1 MLSFKQY
8 IAEYKLHTEGILALG
23 YKGWVHPRS
32 KKMHLHDKMNPYHV
46 EMIASDP
53 KKYGLDMKKIIAELE
68 KEYDGM
74 DAPEP
79 DKDARK
85 AFRQLAMGTYDVHK
99 GVEQMAMKKGW
110 VRVIAGGDFG
120 EVSGVKMNERLAG
133 KVLNML
139 EDAGKLGKELKA
151 VYVQDYRGPFE
162 DVRDKSI
169 KVLEGDAIRRTIQG
183 KTTGKRTEIG
193 TTMAMFR

>member
-8 IAEYKLHTEGILALG
+8 IAEYSLFG
-23 YKGWVHPRS
+23 YKGWIHPRS
-32 KKMHLHDKMNPYHV
+32 KKMYLHNKMSPYHV

-53 KKYGLDMKKIIAELE
+53 KKFGLDMKTIIAELE

-85 AFRQLAMGTYDVHK
+85 AFRQLAMGTYDMHK

-110 VRVIAGGDFG
+110 VRVVAGGEFG
-120 EVSGVKMNERLAG
+120 EVSGVRMNERLAG
-133 KVLNML
+133 RILSML
-139 EDAGKLGKELKA
+139 EDSGKLGKELKS
-151 VYVQDYRGPFE
+151 VVVSEYKGPFE
-162 DVRDKSI
+162 DVHEKGI
-169 KVLEGDAIRRTIQG
+169 KVLEGDAIRRSTQG

-193 TTMAMFR
+193 KTMAMFR

>member
-8 IAEYKLHTEGILALG
+8 IREFGESPFG
-23 YKGWVHPRS
+23 YKGWVNPRT
-32 KKMHLHDKMNPYHV
+32 KKMHLHNKMSPYHV

-85 AFRQLAMGTYDVHK
+85 AFRQLAMGTYDVHR

-120 EVSGVKMNERLAG
+120 EISGVKMNERLAS

-139 EDAGKLGKELKA
+139 EDSGKLGKELKA
-151 VYVQDYRGPFE
+151 IYIQDYRGPFE
-162 DVRDKSI
+162 DVREKSI
-169 KVLEGDAIRRTIQG
+169 KVLEGDAIRRLIQG
-183 KTTGKRTEIG
+183 KSTGKRTEIG
-193 TTMAMFR
+193 ATMAMFR

>member
-8 IAEYKLHTEGILALG
+8 IAEYSLFG
-23 YKGWVHPRS
+23 YKGWIHPRS
-32 KKMHLHDKMNPYHV
+32 KKMYLHDKMSPYHV

-53 KKYGLDMKKIIAELE
+53 KKFGLDMKTIIAELE

-79 DKDARK
+79 EKDARK
-85 AFRQLAMGTYDVHK
+85 AYSQLAMGTYDMHK

-110 VRVIAGGDFG
+110 VRVVAGGEFG
-120 EVSGVKMNERLAG
+120 EISGVRMNERLAG
-133 KVLNML
+133 RILSML
-139 EDAGKLGKELKA
+139 EDSGKLGKELKV
-151 VYVQDYRGPFE
+151 VYVQEYKGPFE
-162 DVRDKSI
+162 DVREKGI
-169 KVLEGDAIRRTIQG
+169 KALEGDAIRRSTQG

-193 TTMAMFR
+193 KTMAMFR

>member
-1 MLSFKQY
+1 MKSFKQF
-8 IAEYKLHTEGILALG
+8 IAEYSLFG
-23 YKGWVHPRS
+23 YKGWIHPRS
-32 KKMHLHDKMNPYHV
+32 KKMYLHNKMSPYHV

-53 KKYGLDMKKIIAELE
+53 KKFGLDMKTIIAELE

-85 AFRQLAMGTYDVHK
+85 AFRQLAMGIYDMHK

-110 VRVIAGGDFG
+110 VRVVAGGEFG
-120 EVSGVKMNERLAG
+120 EVSGVRMNERLAG
-133 KVLNML
+133 RILSML
-139 EDAGKLGKELKA
+139 EDSGKLGKELKV
-151 VYVQDYRGPFE
+151 VYVQEYKGPFE
-162 DVRDKSI
+162 DVREKGI
-169 KVLEGDAIRRTIQG
+169 KALEGDAIRRLTQG

-193 TTMAMFR
+193 KTMAMFR

>member
-8 IAEYKLHTEGILALG
+8 IREFGESPFG
-23 YKGWVHPRS
+23 YKGWVNPRT
-32 KKMHLHDKMNPYHV
+32 KKMHLHNKMSPYHV

-85 AFRQLAMGTYDVHK
+85 AFRQLAMGTYDVHR

-120 EVSGVKMNERLAG
+120 EISGVKMNERLAS

-139 EDAGKLGKELKA
+139 EDSGKLGKELKA
-151 VYVQDYRGPFE
+151 IYVQDYRGPFE
-162 DVRDKSI
+162 DVREKSI
-169 KVLEGDAIRRTIQG
+169 KVLEGDAISRLIKG
-183 KTTGKRTEIG
+183 KSTGKRTEIG

>member
-8 IAEYKLHTEGILALG
+8 IVEYKSQG
-23 YKGWVHPRS
+23 YKGWIHPRS
-32 KKMHLHDKMNPYHV
+32 KKIYLHNKMSPYHV
-46 EMIASDP
+46 EMIAIDP
-53 KKYGLDMKKIIAELE
+53 VKYGLSMKKIIAELE
-68 KEYDGM
+68 TEYESM

-85 AFRQLAMGTYDVHK
+85 AFRQLAMGTYDIHK
-99 GVEQMAMKKGW
+99 GVEKMAMEKGW

-133 KVLNML
+133 KVLNMI
-139 EDAGKLGKELKA
+139 EDSGKLGKELKS
-151 VYVQDYRGPFE
+151 VYVSEYYGPFD
-162 DVRDKSI
+162 DVREKTL
-169 KVLEGDAIRRTIQG
+169 KVLEGDAIRRMIQG

-193 TTMAMFR
+193 STMARFR

>member
-1 MLSFKQY
+1 MY
-8 IAEYKLHTEGILALG
+8 
-23 YKGWVHPRS
+23 
-32 KKMHLHDKMNPYHV
+32 LHDKMTPYHV
-46 EMIASDP
+46 EMLASDP
-53 KKYGLDMKKIIAELE
+53 KKFGLDMKKIIAELE
-68 KEYDGM
+68 KEYDAM

-133 KVLNML
+133 KILSMI
-139 EDAGKLGKELKA
+139 EDAGKLGKELKN
-151 VYVQDYRGPFE
+151 VVVSEYKGPFE
-162 DVRDKSI
+162 DVREKGI
-169 KVLEGDAIRRTIQG
+169 KVLEGDAIRRIIQG
-183 KTTGKRTEIG
+183 KSTGKRTEIG

>member
-8 IAEYKLHTEGILALG
+8 IREFGESPFG
-23 YKGWVHPRS
+23 YKGWVNPRT
-32 KKMHLHDKMNPYHV
+32 KKMHLHNKMSPYHV

-85 AFRQLAMGTYDVHK
+85 AFRQLAMGTYDVHR

-120 EVSGVKMNERLAG
+120 EISGVKMNERLAS

-139 EDAGKLGKELKA
+139 EDSGKLGKELKA
-151 VYVQDYRGPFE
+151 IYVQDYRGPFE
-162 DVRDKSI
+162 DVREKSI
-169 KVLEGDAIRRTIQG
+169 KVLEGDAISRLIKG
-183 KTTGKRTEIG
+183 KSTGKRTEIG
-193 TTMAMFR
+193 ATMAMFR

>member
-1 MLSFKQY
+1 MKSFKQF
-8 IAEYKLHTEGILALG
+8 IAEYSLFG
-23 YKGWVHPRS
+23 YKGWIHPRS
-32 KKMHLHDKMNPYHV
+32 KKMYLHNKMSPYHV

-53 KKYGLDMKKIIAELE
+53 KKFGLDMKTIIAELE

-85 AFRQLAMGTYDVHK
+85 AFRQLAMGTYDMHK

-110 VRVIAGGDFG
+110 VRVVAGGEFG
-120 EVSGVKMNERLAG
+120 EVSGVRMNERLAG
-133 KVLNML
+133 RILKML
-139 EDAGKLGKELKA
+139 EDSDKLGDNLKV
-151 VYVQDYRGPFE
+151 VYVQEYKGPFE
-162 DVRDKSI
+162 DVREKGI
-169 KVLEGDAIRRTIQG
+169 KALEGDAIRRLTQG

-193 TTMAMFR
+193 KTMAMFR

>member
-8 IAEYKLHTEGILALG
+8 IREFGESPFG
-23 YKGWVHPRS
+23 YKGWVNPRT
-32 KKMHLHDKMNPYHV
+32 KKMHLHNKMSPYHV

-85 AFRQLAMGTYDVHK
+85 AFRQLAMGTYDVHR

-120 EVSGVKMNERLAG
+120 EISGVKMNERLAS

-139 EDAGKLGKELKA
+139 EDSGKLGKELKA
-151 VYVQDYRGPFE
+151 IYIQDYRGPFE
-162 DVRDKSI
+162 DVREKSI
-169 KVLEGDAIRRTIQG
+169 KVLEGDAISRLIKG
-183 KTTGKRTEIG
+183 KSTGKRTEIG
-193 TTMAMFR
+193 ATMAMFR

>member
-8 IAEYKLHTEGILALG
+8 IREFGESPFG
-23 YKGWVHPRS
+23 YKGWVNPRT
-32 KKMHLHDKMNPYHV
+32 KKMHLHNKMSPYHV

-85 AFRQLAMGTYDVHK
+85 AFRQLAMGTYDVHR

-120 EVSGVKMNERLAG
+120 EISGVKMNERLAS

-139 EDAGKLGKELKA
+139 EDSGKLGKELKA
-151 VYVQDYRGPFE
+151 IYVQDYRGPFE
-162 DVRDKSI
+162 DVREKSI
-169 KVLEGDAIRRTIQG
+169 KVLEGDAIRRLIQG
-183 KTTGKRTEIG
+183 KSTGKRTEIG
-193 TTMAMFR
+193 ATMAMFR

>member
-1 MLSFKQY
+1 MKSFKQF
-8 IAEYKLHTEGILALG
+8 IAEYSLFG
-23 YKGWVHPRS
+23 YKGWIHPRS
-32 KKMHLHDKMNPYHV
+32 KKMYLHNKMSPYHV

-53 KKYGLDMKKIIAELE
+53 KKFGLDMKTIIAELE

-85 AFRQLAMGTYDVHK
+85 AFRQLAMGIYDMHK

-110 VRVIAGGDFG
+110 VRIVAGGEFG
-120 EVSGVKMNERLAG
+120 EISGVRMNERLAG
-133 KVLNML
+133 RILSML
-139 EDAGKLGKELKA
+139 EDSGKLGKELKV
-151 VYVQDYRGPFE
+151 VYVQEYKGPFE
-162 DVRDKSI
+162 DVREKGI
-169 KVLEGDAIRRTIQG
+169 KALEGDAIRRLTQG

-193 TTMAMFR
+193 KTMAMFR